1 MLAMARFPPEI
12 TVMATLRS
20 RKSIGDLA
28 LESAMIVLSVL
39 LALAASRWV
48 DSRKQQQLTTQ
59 ALASFD
65 QELRANQQRVLAV
78 YPYHQALAAAARR
91 LDSLGAIRSYADWK
105 RQFPAWSGFRPP
117 DVTTTAWQTALTTG
131 ALGNLPYRQVGAL
144 SDAYTVQTKLD
155 AFTGAYIPLFDFSDA
170 AMPATVRRMNA
181 YMQTVISFETVLLRE
196 YADGLRILP
205 VGAGTRGAIG
215 TPVR

>member
-1 MLAMARFPPEI
+1 M
-12 TVMATLRS
+12 TTLRS

-48 DSRKQQQLTTQ
+48 DNRKQHQLAAQ

-65 QELRANQQRVLAV
+65 REIRANQQRVLEV

-91 LDSLGAIRSYADWK
+91 LDSLGTTHSYADWK
-105 RQFPAWSGFRPP
+105 RQVPAWSGFRPP

-131 ALGNLPYRQVGAL
+131 ALANLPYRQVGAL
-144 SDAYTVQTKLD
+144 SDAYTLQTKLD

-170 AMPATVRRMNA
+170 AMPATVRRINA
-181 YMQTVISFETVLLRE
+181 YMQTVVSFETTLLRE
-196 YADGLRILP
+196 YADGLQTLP
-205 VGAGTRGAIG
+205 TRTGTRGAVG
-215 TPVR
+215 APARQ

>member
-1 MLAMARFPPEI
+1 
-12 TVMATLRS
+12 
-20 RKSIGDLA
+20 
-28 LESAMIVLSVL
+28 MIVLSVL

-48 DSRKQQQLTTQ
+48 DNRKQKQLAAQ

-65 QELRANQQRVLAV
+65 QELRANQRRVLEV

-91 LDSLGAIRSYADWK
+91 LDSLGATHSYADWK
-105 RQFPAWSGFRPP
+105 RQVSFWSGFRPP

-131 ALGNLPYRQVGAL
+131 ALANLPYRQVGAL
-144 SDAYTVQTKLD
+144 SDAYTLQAKLD

-181 YMQTVISFETVLLRE
+181 YMQTVISFETTLLRE
-196 YADGLRILP
+196 YADGLRTLP
-205 VGAGTRGAIG
+205 AEARTRGAVG
-215 TPVR
+215 APAR